1 MNRLIKSLAIIIV
14 LLFSFLT
21 IMISIHNNSNI
32 PNLNENIV
40 FENNITNSNEIVIPE
55 ETKQEV
61 NNVIKQTTEQKQDL
75 STTEIIEG
83 TEIEEHQVIDEGAL
97 EPDAVVEQENISY
110 DGDYS
115 GNGLNLLGAYQGL
128 TYYSQA
134 DSRWAN
140 IMYSSTGKYSQT
152 MKSSA
157 CGPTSAAMV
166 VSSAKGTILPTTM
179 ASLAVSNGYRTANN
193 GTAWSY
199 YPFVADYF
207 DFKEY
212 YTTSNFYTMTSYLK
226 QKKTDGSSKYFV
238 IASCGSGLFTT
249 SGHYIVLVADNN
261 GVITVYDPYLYAG
274 KFSTASRRAAGVV
287 VSGNSAYVT
296 ENAFKTYANYK
307 YFWIYSNDAG
317 TNQGNASIPS
327 TVSVSYTRYVATQSA
342 NLNVRNAPNGKV
354 ISSLRKGTAV
364 RVTGVSGLWSKIS
377 SPVNGWVSTN
387 YLSSTNVAY
396 APTIS
401 YSTSKGT
408 YYRLKANTTLY
419 ANSSMRGTAYNYLKG
434 TQIKVLSHISSNI
447 DYIYVTKTGRY
458 AYCYTSAYGSY
469 TTAAAAPGSKT
480 RYSTSIGNYYNLKV
494 KTNLYSRGSL
504 SGITYNYLPKTRIKV
519 ISHYSNSV
527 DYIYVV
533 KTGRYAYC
541 RVSAY
546 K

>member
-21 IMISIHNNSNI
+21 IMISTHNI
-32 PNLNENIV
+32 PNSNENIV
-40 FENNITNSNEIVIPE
+40 FENNIINSNEIVIPE
-55 ETKQEV
+55 EIKQEV

-115 GNGLNLLGAYQGL
+115 GNGLGLLGAYQGL

-140 IMYSSTGKYSQT
+140 IMYSSTRNYSQT

-179 ASLAVSNGYRTANN
+179 ASLAVSNGYRTASN

-226 QKKTDGSSKYFV
+226 QKKADGSSKYFV

-249 SGHYIVLVADNN
+249 SGHYIVLVADNS

-296 ENAFKTYANYK
+296 ENAFRAYANYK

-327 TVSVSYTRYVATQSA
+327 TASVNYTRYVATQSA
-342 NLNVRNAPNGKV
+342 NLNVRSTPNGRI

-364 RVTGVSGLWSKIS
+364 KVTEVNGLWSKIS

-408 YYRLKANTTLY
+408 YYRLKVNTTLY

-458 AYCYTSAYGSY
+458 AYCYTNAYGSH
-469 TTAAAAPGSKT
+469 TTAAAASGSKT
-480 RYSTSIGNYYNLKV
+480 RYSTSIGSYYNLKV

-519 ISHYSNSV
+519 ILHYSNSV
-527 DYIYVV
+527 DYVYVV
-533 KTGRYAYC
+533 KTRRYAYC